1 MERVCA
7 SDGVGVCWRPHRLSR
22 HGDCGVRVAAVMTR
36 GSYRHEE
43 TLFAIGWVS
52 GKVVTFPSLL

>member
-22 HGDCGVRVAAVMTR
+22 HGDCGVRVAAVMT
-36 GSYRHEE
+36 GSSIRHVES
-43 TLFAIGWVS
+43 LFAIGRVS
-52 GKVVTFPSLL
+52 GKDVTFPSLL